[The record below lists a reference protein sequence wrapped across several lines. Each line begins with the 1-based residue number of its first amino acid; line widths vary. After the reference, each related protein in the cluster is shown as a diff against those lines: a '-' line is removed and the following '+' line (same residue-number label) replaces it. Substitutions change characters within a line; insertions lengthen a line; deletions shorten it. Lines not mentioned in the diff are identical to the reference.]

1 MKMDAESEVIPVQR
15 HIYNSRIIDGY
26 LTFLDEYYPDI
37 DRKELLSYAG
47 MTPYE
52 VEDHGH
58 WFTQEQ
64 VDRFYEYLNSRTG
77 DDELAE
83 KAGRFMASSKVGN
96 EVIYYFISLLGI
108 SNAYKMVAKGAKSMT
123 KAEDYITTVLGKNSV
138 EITVIPRDG
147 VVEKEYQCRNRKGML
162 QAVGELYNA
171 SNLKIEHPEC
181 IFRGDKRC
189 RYIISWGKSKS
200 RILRT
205 AIIILTPLLVAGN
218 ILFFVNSGDKAA
230 SFTAVML
237 SSILIL
243 FLKILSLK
251 AEKHEIEALF
261 RNIYRSPEKWIEQ
274 IEMNYN
280 NALLNY
286 EIGQV
291 INNHTNIND
300 VLKSVVHISEK
311 RLDYDRG
318 AIFLADSENMYLEF
332 KAGFGYF
339 ERDIT
344 LLTKTRFHL
353 SNPDSKGVFV
363 VSFREK
369 RPFLINDIYNIEN
382 DLSPRSLDFARKL
395 GSQAFICCPIIYE
408 DQPLGVIVA
417 DNVRSKRKL
426 YQSDLSLFM
435 GIASAIGVALKT
447 AELFEDK
454 EKQFQ
459 STLQI
464 LASSIDARDPLTAGH
479 SEKVT
484 EYAVIICGL
493 MNLDK
498 DYTETVRLSA
508 LFHDY
513 GKIGIPD
520 SILKKEG
527 PLSNDE
533 YITIQSHAVKTK
545 EILEKINFEGVYR
558 DVPEIA
564 GAHHE
569 KMDGSGYPGRL
580 KGEEIPLGSRII
592 AVADY
597 FEALTAKRHYRE
609 PMFTEEAIREM
620 EKAAGSHLDK
630 DIVDVFIPWI
640 RENIISSSEGI
651 MPA

>member
-1 MKMDAESEVIPVQR
+1 MREHD
-15 HIYNSRIIDGY
+15 HLYNSRIIGSFMI
-26 LTFLDEYYPDI
+26 FLDEYYPNI

-47 MTPYE
+47 MTSYE

-64 VDRFYEYLNSRTG
+64 VDNFYEFLHMRTG
-77 DDELAE
+77 DNGIAE
-83 KAGRFMASSKVGN
+83 KAGRYAASSKVGN
-96 EVIYYFISLLGI
+96 EAIYYFISLLGI
-108 SNAYKMVAKGAKSMT
+108 SNAYKTIAKGAKSMT
-123 KAEDYITTVLGKNSV
+123 RAEDYETKVIGKNSV
-138 EITVIPRDG
+138 EIIVTPREG
-147 VVEKEYQCRNRKGML
+147 VREKEYQCQNRRGML
-162 QAVGELYNA
+162 RAVGDLYNA
-171 SNLKIEHPEC
+171 KNLKIEHPEC
-181 IFRGDKRC
+181 IFKGDKRC
-189 RYIISWGKSKS
+189 RYRISWGESES
-200 RILRT
+200 GILRKV
-205 AIIILTPLLVAGN
+205 LTFSSPLLVAGN
-218 ILFFVNSGDKAA
+218 VVLFAKTHSYEALAIGV
-230 SFTAVML
+230 L
-237 SSILIL
+237 SAGIYAL
-243 FLKILSLK
+243 FLKVLCLRT
-251 AEKHEIEALF
+251 EKKDLEALF
-261 RNIYRSPEKWIEQ
+261 RNVYRSPEKWIEQ

-286 EIGQV
+286 EIGQI
-291 INNHTNIND
+291 INNRTNISD
-300 VLKSVVHISEK
+300 VLKSVVQISEK

-318 AIFLADSENMYLEF
+318 AIFLADEDQMFLEF

-339 ERDIT
+339 ERDK
-344 LLTKTRFHL
+344 LLLNKTRFHL
-353 SNPDSKGVFV
+353 GQKDSTGVFI
-363 VSFREK
+363 VSFHEK
-369 RPFLINDIYNIEN
+369 KPFLINDIDEIQS

-395 GSQAFICCPIIYE
+395 GSHAFICCPIVYE
-408 DQPLGVIVA
+408 GQSLGVIVA

-426 YQSDLSLFM
+426 YQSDLSLLM
-435 GIASAIGVALKT
+435 GIASAIGIALKT

-464 LASSIDARDPLTAGH
+464 LASSIDARDPLTSGH

-484 EYAVIICGL
+484 EYAVTICRLLGL
-493 MNLDK
+493 DA
-498 DYTETVRLSA
+498 DYTEKVRLSA

-513 GKIGIPD
+513 GKIGVPD

-545 EILEKINFEGVYR
+545 EILEQIRFEGIYK
-558 DVPEIA
+558 DVPVIA

-609 PMFTEEAIREM
+609 PMFMEEAIKEM
-620 EKAAGSHLDK
+620 ENAAGSHLDSH
-630 DIVDVFIPWI
+630 IVEIFVPWI
-640 RENIISSSEGI
+640 RENLVNTNEGV